1 MLLILNDY
9 KPRCTMVSFMTKCLS
24 ITQAGFLF
32 VLMILRP
39 HYAHSENQDE
49 LTCEYE
55 SIVDA
60 IPGGVL
66 EDTSLFKLAIRLSGE
81 ADNLPPPNG
90 TIGLT
95 VLIPTNKAFLSMLWK
110 NGFFIPILSKV
121 SVILDISI

>member
-1 MLLILNDY
+1 
-9 KPRCTMVSFMTKCLS
+9 MTKCLCV
-24 ITQAGFLF
+24 TRAGFLL

-39 HYAHSENQDE
+39 HYAHAENQDE
-49 LTCEYE
+49 LACEYE

-121 SVILDISI
+121 SLILDVSI